1 PRDPTPISRRVGAP
15 REKTCSSFCLSWLH
29 PIWKLEPPTIPG
41 RFNAYAVHVY
51 PWHDNP
57 GQASGEIGRRNRL
70 ARFVLARCGIEG
82 RKPCWVTEWG
92 FRDKQES
99 CPPQETNRLT
109 LTQEMR
115 RTFAQYAQSGRLK
128 GLLVYAWNDPLQA
141 FATYRCGKLTESG
154 RAAIRP

>member
-1 PRDPTPISRRVGAP
+1 
-15 REKTCSSFCLSWLH
+15 
-29 PIWKLEPPTIPG
+29 LEPPTIPG